1 MEVLAARAGG
11 AGHVRRTGLPRAHPP
26 AALAGDER
34 LRRRARKV
42 ARGLAKFLGK
52 FGFDTAE
59 KEPCC

>member
-11 AGHVRRTGLPRAHPP
+11 AGHVRRAGLPRAHPP

-52 FGFDTAE
+52 FGPPFWGLL
-59 KEPCC
+59 